1 MAPIPVG
8 ILTVSDKCSKG
19 EAKDTSGPALAQ
31 MLSQTTTTTMTANA
45 DGQPETKKWIV
56 VATSVVPDNKDQI
69 AEVVRGWCTPK
80 RDDSATGGGDA
91 DAEQPFCRLVIVTGG
106 TGLSPSDVT
115 VEAIEPLFTRRLP
128 ALATAMVVGSLRITP
143 MAALSQV
150 AAGVV
155 ANAAIVLAV
164 PGSRK
169 GATENVGQILPV
181 LPHAVDTLMA
191 RKGTRHLH
199 PVSSAAP
206 GESTA
211 AGKPMSHGRSAA
223 AQTAPMVLCNCGR
236 EDDLAASGSSDAVL
250 ATGVSNTLGE
260 SATQRARKSPYPMVP
275 EAAALSAVLSS
286 VATMAVEPT
295 WLALRDVRPG
305 HVVAEDIVA
314 QENVPAYAAAVMDGY
329 AVVAADGPG
338 TYAVRGASM
347 AGSADGVS
355 RLESGQIARIA
366 TGAPLPAGADAVV
379 MVEDTEIVETAE
391 GEEAAVRIA
400 EGGRVRAG
408 QNVRPVGHDL
418 RKGAVVLRKGETVGT
433 VGGEIA
439 AMAVSGNRRFSV
451 FMPPTVAVMSS
462 GDEVEDV
469 LAPGSA
475 DEPGAL
481 AYGSIRDCN
490 RPALIAA
497 LRALGCTVVDVGV
510 VRDDPDA
517 IAQAMRA
524 ALASCHGIVTTG
536 GVSMGERDWLKP
548 VVEQRLR
555 GRIRFGRVA
564 MKPSKPT
571 TFATVPADA
580 IADSAIEGD
589 RFVFALPG
597 NPVSALVA
605 FHMFVAPAVR
615 LLSGHVGRPGSD
627 AGDVVHDGHVAS
639 SALSALR
646 PSVTAVFVG
655 SEVELDRMRPEYVR
669 ASLVWNG
676 GGGGDACGWSVRM
689 VDQMQQSSRVAS
701 MQRANALVSLP
712 RGTDA
717 KRVVAAGEL
726 VTAIVIAAPHFG

>member
-1 MAPIPVG
+1 MTPIPVG

-31 MLSQTTTTTMTANA
+31 MLSQTTATTTATA

-69 AEVVRGWCTPK
+69 AEIVRGWCTAK
-80 RDDSATGGGDA
+80 KDDSAAGDV
-91 DAEQPFCRLVIVTGG
+91 DTDEGQPLCRLVIVAGG

-199 PVSSAAP
+199 PVGAAAP
-206 GESTA
+206 GEGTTA
-211 AGKPMSHGRSAA
+211 EQSVSHGRSTAA
-223 AQTAPMVLCNCGR
+223 ALCNCGR
-236 EDDLAASGSSDAVL
+236 EDDLAASGSSDDVL

-275 EAAALSAVLSS
+275 EAAALGAVLSS
-286 VATMAVEPT
+286 VAAMAVKPT

-305 HVVAEDIVA
+305 LVVAEDIVA

-329 AVVAADGPG
+329 AVVATDGPG

-347 AGSADGVS
+347 AGSSDGVS
-355 RLESGQIARIA
+355 RLEPGQIARIA

-379 MVEDTEIVETAE
+379 MVEDTEIVETSKE
-391 GEEAAVRIA
+391 EEAVVRIA

-418 RKGAVVLRKGETVGT
+418 RKGAVVLRAGETVGT

-451 FMPPTVAVMSS
+451 YMPPTVAVMSS

-469 LAPGSA
+469 LAPEAGSEA
-475 DEPGAL
+475 DAL

-490 RPALIAA
+490 RPALIGA
-497 LRALGCTVVDVGV
+497 LKALGCAVVDVGV

-517 IAQAMRA
+517 IAQAMRT

-580 IADSAIEGD
+580 IADSDASVASD

-615 LLSGHVGRPGSD
+615 LLSGHMGRPGSG
-627 AGDVVHDGHVAS
+627 AGDVVHGGRVKP

-646 PSVTAVFVG
+646 PSVTAVFAG
-655 SEVELDRMRPEYVR
+655 PEVELDRMRPEYVR

-676 GGGGDACGWSVRM
+676 GTCRWSVRM
-689 VDQMQQSSRVAS
+689 VDRMQQSSRVAS

-726 VTAIVIAAPHFG
+726 VTAIVIAAPHLG